1 MQLVNLS
8 EPERSSE
15 AFSHLQYAAMDG
27 LATVVSEM
35 QMLVV
40 EQWLRLKEL
49 AQRQM
54 VWLVKQMVGVL
65 EVRVAT
71 HLRPQ
76 GVCLCHS
83 ATWNFRIRLNLT
95 SLSSRS
101 SSPR

>member
-54 VWLVKQMVGVL
+54 VWLVKQMVGL
-65 EVRVAT
+65 GA
-71 HLRPQ
+71 
-76 GVCLCHS
+76 GVSICS
-83 ATWNFRIRLNLT
+83 ENLIFSCPT
-95 SLSSRS
+95 FW
-101 SSPR
+101 PD